1 METLITMKNVSKTFG
16 DIHAVNRINV
26 EVKKGEI
33 LGFLG
38 PNASGKTT
46 TVRLLNGVIFPDDG
60 KIEVMGYDSVKN
72 GNEIRNIS
80 GVLTE
85 TAALYEHMTARE
97 NLQFFADLYDVTA
110 NDAKKR
116 GDALLERFGLADRE
130 KQKVGN
136 FSTGLK
142 KRLGIAKALIHNPEV
157 LYLDE
162 PTSGLDPESS
172 RDLIS
177 YIKELNSEHLTVFVC
192 THNLAEAEHFCTRF
206 VFLDQGSVI
215 ENGTLPELE
224 EKYSGEIKLRV
235 DYRGDLEKAL
245 PAGVAFESIP
255 GELNYKSAL
264 LTIAA
269 RKLVPSVIRSISQ
282 KVDVFRAEQ
291 ANSGLESL
299 YFEIRGQIK

>member
-60 KIEVMGYDSVKN
+60 KIEVMRYDSVKN

-97 NLQFFADLYDVTA
+97 NLQFFADLYGVTA